1 MNANANED
9 LSEISRDEI
18 NEALTRFLSKGGKI
32 KKIDKLHNS
41 IFSIDPLSNEGNG
54 IEGIGLLGGASGQ
67 ATSEIGSW

>member
-1 MNANANED
+1 MNTHED

-54 IEGIGLLGGASGQ
+54 VEGFGVLGSTSGQ
-67 ATSEIGSW
+67 ATSEVGSW